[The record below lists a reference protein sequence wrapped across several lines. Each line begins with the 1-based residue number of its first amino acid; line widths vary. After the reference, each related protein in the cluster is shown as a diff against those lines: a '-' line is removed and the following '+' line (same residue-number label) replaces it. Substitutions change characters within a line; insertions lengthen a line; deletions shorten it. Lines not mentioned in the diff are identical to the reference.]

1 MGVDWGR
8 DGRSAPEAEHHDRQT
23 SPRIVRSMTASRPP
37 LHGRKLG
44 DRRVVVDRPHSAYFR
59 YAGPG
64 TMVAKAAASAPTT
77 ALGRRVA
84 RVRAFIFGRPLAN
97 DQEIEERL
105 SKKLALPIFS
115 SDAISSS
122 AYATDEILKVLVL
135 AGLLALTWSLLVA
148 AAIALMLTIV
158 AFSYRQVCR
167 AYPSGGGAYVVARE
181 NLGPRFGLIAAA
193 ALMVDYVM
201 TVAVSSASALANLA
215 TAWPDIGPYRVELGA
230 AVIVLVTAANLRGIR
245 ESGNIFALPTYM
257 FVVMALLTV
266 GVGIVNVATGQA
278 HHLPAPQYA
287 IAPGTQMLTLF
298 LLLKA
303 FAGGSVA
310 LTGVE
315 AIANGVPAFKPPES
329 KNAANTLIMMAL
341 LLGTI
346 FIGLTFVGMQYGVQA
361 TTDQGATV
369 LGQVG
374 AAVFGDGAIA
384 FVLLQISA
392 ALILFLACNTSFNAF
407 PRLAAILAQDGY
419 MPRQFSFRGDRLAFS
434 WGIVVLAAVA
444 IGMVVMFK
452 ADTHALIPLY
462 SVGVFICFTLSQ
474 TGMVIH
480 WRKERSSG
488 WAWRSLVN
496 GFGAVLTA
504 VVFLV
509 VASEK
514 FFDGAWMVLL
524 FIPLLIAMMLF
535 VGHQYAASARSLEMR
550 PGGAVPQPHRHNRA
564 IIPIPGVNRAVVQA
578 LNVAR
583 SITTDIRAVYVS
595 DDSKKSDEVRERWA
609 VAVPDVPLV
618 VVESPY
624 RAVIAPLVAYLDIL
638 DRTWPSEHEEPVT
651 FILIPEYVARN
662 WWERLLYNQAAKQ
675 MRSTLLG
682 RPHTVVINVPY
693 RRDEARAAAAETEPA
708 GTLVAADNGR
718 GH

>member
-1 MGVDWGR
+1 M
-8 DGRSAPEAEHHDRQT
+8 T
-23 SPRIVRSMTASRPP
+23 SPRPP

-59 YAGPG
+59 YSGAG
-64 TMVAKAAASAPTT
+64 TMVAKAAASAPNT
-77 ALGRRVA
+77 AIGRRIA
-84 RVRAFIFGRPLAN
+84 RVRAVVFGKPLAN

-122 AYATDEILKVLVL
+122 AYATDEILRVLVL
-135 AGLLALTWSLLVA
+135 AGVAWMTWSIWVA
-148 AAIALMLTIV
+148 GAIALMLTIV

-167 AYPSGGGAYVVARE
+167 GYPSGGGAYVVARE
-181 NLGPRFGLIAAA
+181 NLGPNFGLIAAA

-215 TAWPDIGPYRVELGA
+215 TAFEAIQPYKVELGA
-230 AVIVLVTAANLRGIR
+230 LVIILVTAANLRGIR
-245 ESGNIFALPTYM
+245 ESGNIFAIPTYM
-257 FVVMALLTV
+257 FVGMALLAIVV
-266 GVGIVNVATGQA
+266 GLVNTATGAA
-278 HHLPAPQYA
+278 HHLAAPPFA
-287 IAPGTQMLTLF
+287 ETPGVQAFTML

-315 AIANGVPAFKPPES
+315 AIANGVPAFKPPEP
-329 KNAANTLIMMAL
+329 KNAANTLIIMAA

-346 FIGLTFVGMQYGVQA
+346 FIGLTFVGLQYGVQA
-361 TTDQGATV
+361 TTAQGPTV

-374 AAVFGDGAIA
+374 SAVFGDGNFL

-392 ALILFLACNTSFNAF
+392 AMILFLACNTSFNAF
-407 PRLAAILAQDGY
+407 PRLAAILAQDDC
-419 MPRQFSFRGDRLAFS
+419 MPRQFAYRGDRLAFS

-444 IGMVVMFK
+444 IAMLYAFDASV
-452 ADTHALIPLY
+452 DALIPLY

-474 TGMVIH
+474 AGMVVH

-496 GFGAVLTA
+496 GFGAILTG

-509 VASEK
+509 VAYEK
-514 FFDGAWMVLL
+514 FGNGAWMVLI
-524 FIPLLIAMMLF
+524 FIPTLIAMMVF
-535 VGHQYAASARSLEMR
+535 IRHQYASSARQLEMK
-550 PGGAVPQPHRHNRA
+550 PGSAVPQPHRHNRV

-583 SITTDIRAVYVS
+583 SITTDIRAVYIS
-595 DDSKKSDEVRERWA
+595 DDPVKSDAVRERWA
-609 VAVPDVPLV
+609 GTVPDVPLV

-624 RAVIAPLVAYLDIL
+624 RAVIAPLVAYLDVL
-638 DRTWPSEHEEPVT
+638 DRSSSSEQEAPIT
-651 FILIPEYVARN
+651 FVLIPEYVARR
-662 WWERLLYNQAAKQ
+662 WWERILYNQAAKQ
-675 MRSTLLG
+675 LRATLLG
-682 RPHTVVINVPY
+682 RAHTVVINIPY
-693 RRDEARAAAAETEPA
+693 RRDEARAAAAAAETQPA
-708 GTLVAADNGR
+708 GELLPADNGR

>member
-1 MGVDWGR
+1 MT
-8 DGRSAPEAEHHDRQT
+8 SA
-23 SPRIVRSMTASRPP
+23 RPP

-77 ALGRRVA
+77 SVGRRVA
-84 RVRAFIFGRPLAN
+84 RVRAFVFGKPLAN

-122 AYATDEILKVLVL
+122 AYATDEILKVLIL
-135 AGLLALTWSLLVA
+135 AGVVALSFSMLVA

-201 TVAVSSASALANLA
+201 TVAVSSSSALANLA
-215 TAWPDIGPYRVELGA
+215 TAFPAVGDWKVALGA
-230 AVIVLVTAANLRGIR
+230 TIIVLVTAANLRGIR
-245 ESGNIFALPTYM
+245 ESGNIFALPTYL
-257 FVVMALLTV
+257 FVGMALLTIGV
-266 GVGIVNVATGQA
+266 GVFNVVTGAA

-287 IAPGTQMLTLF
+287 LPPETQLVTVF

-329 KNAANTLIMMAL
+329 KNSANTLIIMAL

-346 FIGLTFVGMQYGVQA
+346 FIGLTFVGMQYGVRA

-374 AAVFGDGAIA
+374 AAVFGDGAIP
-384 FVLLQISA
+384 FIVLQISA

-419 MPRQFSFRGDRLAFS
+419 IPRQFAFRGDRLAFS

-444 IGMVVMFK
+444 VGMVAIFK

-496 GFGAVLTA
+496 GFGALLTG

-514 FFDGAWMVLL
+514 FIDGAWMVLL
-524 FIPLLIAMMLF
+524 FIPLLIAMMMF
-535 VGHQYAASARSLEMR
+535 VGHQYAASSRSLEMK
-550 PGGAVPQPHRHNRA
+550 PGSAIPQPHRHNRVV
-564 IIPIPGVNRAVVQA
+564 IPISGVNRAVVQA

-595 DDSKKSDEVRERWA
+595 DDPEKSDRVRETWA
-609 VAVPDVPLV
+609 AAVPDVPLV

-624 RAVIAPLVAYLDIL
+624 RALIAPMVAYLDVL
-638 DRTWPSEHEEPVT
+638 DHSWPSEKEEPIT
-651 FILIPEYVARN
+651 FVLIPEYVARS
-662 WWERLLYNQAAKQ
+662 WWERMLYNQAAKQ
-675 MRSTLLG
+675 LRATLLG

-693 RRDEARAAAAETEPA
+693 RRDDARPAAGGEPPQPS

-718 GH
+718 H

>member
-1 MGVDWGR
+1 
-8 DGRSAPEAEHHDRQT
+8 
-23 SPRIVRSMTASRPP
+23 MTAPRSP

-44 DRRVVVDRPHSAYFR
+44 DRRVVVDRPHSAFFR

-64 TMVAKAAASAPTT
+64 VMVAKAAASAPTT
-77 ALGRRVA
+77 ALGRRMA
-84 RVRAFIFGRPLAN
+84 RIRAFVFGKPLTSGQ
-97 DQEIEERL
+97 DIEERL
-105 SKKLALPIFS
+105 SRKLALPIFS

-122 AYATDEILKVLVL
+122 AYATDEILKVLIL
-135 AGLLALTWSLLVA
+135 ASVVALAWSIWVA
-148 AAIALMLTIV
+148 AAIALMLTVV

-181 NLGPRFGLIAAA
+181 NLGANFGLIAAA

-215 TAWPDIGPYRVELGA
+215 VPFPAIEPYKVLLGA
-230 AVIVLVTAANLRGIR
+230 LIIVAVTAANLRGIR
-245 ESGNIFALPTYM
+245 ESGNIFAIPTYM
-257 FVVMALLTV
+257 FVGLALLV
-266 GVGIVNVATGQA
+266 IATGIFNIAIGSA
-278 HHLPAPQYA
+278 HQLPPPDHLIQPEAQVM
-287 IAPGTQMLTLF
+287 TVF

-315 AIANGVPAFKPPES
+315 AIANGVPAFKPPEA
-329 KNAANTLIMMAL
+329 KNAANTLITMAL
-341 LLGTI
+341 LLGVI
-346 FIGLTFVGMQYGVQA
+346 FIGLTFVGMHYGVMA
-361 TTDQGATV
+361 TDSKGATV

-374 AAVFGDGAIA
+374 QAVFGDTIL
-384 FVLLQISA
+384 FYLLQISA

-407 PRLAAILAQDGY
+407 PRLAAILSQDGY

-444 IGMVVMFK
+444 IGMLFMFK

-496 GFGAVLTA
+496 GFGAVLTG

-509 VASEK
+509 VAIEK
-514 FFDGAWMVLL
+514 FTDGAWMVLL

-535 VGHQYAASARSLEMR
+535 VSHQYASSSRQLELR
-550 PGGAVPQPHRHNRA
+550 PGAAVPQPHRHNRV

-595 DDSKKSDEVRERWA
+595 DASEKNDEVRERWA
-609 VAVPDVPLV
+609 QTVPDVPLV
-618 VVESPY
+618 LVESPY
-624 RAVIAPLVAYLDIL
+624 RALIAPLVAYLDVL
-638 DRTWPSEHEEPVT
+638 DRAWPDEKEAPIT
-651 FILIPEYVARN
+651 FVLIPEYVARS

-675 MRSTLLG
+675 LRQALLG
-682 RPHTVVINVPY
+682 RAHTVVINIPY
-693 RRDEARAAAAETEPA
+693 RRDDISARAIADDIKPA
-708 GTLVAADNGR
+708 GTLVAADNNR
-718 GH
+718 DK

>member
-1 MGVDWGR
+1 
-8 DGRSAPEAEHHDRQT
+8 
-23 SPRIVRSMTASRPP
+23 MTAPRSP

-59 YAGPG
+59 YAGAG
-64 TMVAKAAASAPTT
+64 VMVAKAAASAPRT
-77 ALGRRVA
+77 ALGRRIA
-84 RVRAFIFGRPLAN
+84 RVRSIVFGKPLTNAQ
-97 DQEIEERL
+97 DIEERL

-135 AGLLALTWSLLVA
+135 ASVIALSWSIWVA

-181 NLGPRFGLIAAA
+181 NLGARFGLIAAA

-201 TVAVSSASALANLA
+201 TVAVSSASALANLG
-215 TAWPDIGPYRVELGA
+215 TAFPAIDTSKVLLGA
-230 AVIVLVTAANLRGIR
+230 IVIVAVTAANLRGIR
-245 ESGNIFALPTYM
+245 ESGNIFAVPTYM
-257 FVVMALLTV
+257 FVGLALLVV
-266 GVGIVNVATGQA
+266 GWGIVNVVTGSA
-278 HHLPAPQYA
+278 HELPAPDHVISSEGQVVT
-287 IAPGTQMLTLF
+287 IF

-315 AIANGVPAFKPPES
+315 AIANGVPAFKPPEA
-329 KNAANTLIMMAL
+329 KNAANTLIMMAV
-341 LLGTI
+341 LLGVI
-346 FIGLTFVGMQYGVQA
+346 FIGLTFVGLHYGVRA
-361 TTDQGATV
+361 TDAQGATV

-374 AAVFGDGAIA
+374 QAVFGNTIL
-384 FVLLQISA
+384 FYLLQISA

-407 PRLAAILAQDGY
+407 PRLAAILAKDGY
-419 MPRQFSFRGDRLAFS
+419 MPRQFAFRGDRLAFS

-444 IGMVVMFK
+444 IGMLFLFK

-496 GFGAVLTA
+496 GFGAILTG
-504 VVFLV
+504 VVFIV
-509 VASEK
+509 VATEK
-514 FFDGAWMVLL
+514 FADGAWMVLL

-535 VGHQYAASARSLEMR
+535 VSHQYIASARQLEMSASA
-550 PGGAVPQPHRHNRA
+550 AVPQPHRYNRA
-564 IIPIPGVNRAVVQA
+564 IVPIPGVNRAVVQA

-583 SITTDIRAVYVS
+583 SITTDIRAVYIS
-595 DDSKKSDEVRERWA
+595 DDPLKSDDIRRRWA
-609 VAVPDVPLV
+609 QAVPDVPLV
-618 VVESPY
+618 LVESPY
-624 RAVIAPLVAYLDIL
+624 RALVAPLIAYLDVL
-638 DRTWPSEHEEPVT
+638 DRTWPDQKEAPIT
-651 FILIPEYVARN
+651 FVIIPEYVARS
-662 WWERLLYNQAAKQ
+662 WWERMLYNQASKQ
-675 MRSTLLG
+675 LRATLLG
-682 RPHTVVINVPY
+682 RSHTVVVNVPY
-693 RRDEARAAAAETEPA
+693 RRDDASARAVSEEIRPA
-708 GTLVAADNGR
+708 GTLVATDESR
-718 GH
+718 DR

>member
-1 MGVDWGR
+1 
-8 DGRSAPEAEHHDRQT
+8 
-23 SPRIVRSMTASRPP
+23 MTAPRSP

-59 YAGPG
+59 YAGAG
-64 TMVAKAAASAPTT
+64 VMVAKAAASAPRT
-77 ALGRRVA
+77 ALGRRIA
-84 RVRAFIFGRPLAN
+84 RIRSIVFGKPLTNAQ
-97 DQEIEERL
+97 DIEERL

-135 AGLLALTWSLLVA
+135 ASVIALSWSIWVA

-181 NLGPRFGLIAAA
+181 NLGARFGLIAAA

-201 TVAVSSASALANLA
+201 TVAVSSASALANLG
-215 TAWPDIGPYRVELGA
+215 TAFPAIDTSKVLLGA
-230 AVIVLVTAANLRGIR
+230 IVIVAVTAANLRGIR
-245 ESGNIFALPTYM
+245 ESGNIFAVPTYM
-257 FVVMALLTV
+257 FVGLALLVV
-266 GVGIVNVATGQA
+266 GWGIVNVVTGSA
-278 HHLPAPQYA
+278 HELPAPNHV
-287 IAPGTQMLTLF
+287 ISSEGQMVTVF

-315 AIANGVPAFKPPES
+315 AIANGVPAFKPPEA
-329 KNAANTLIMMAL
+329 KNAANTLIMMAV
-341 LLGTI
+341 LLGVI
-346 FIGLTFVGMQYGVQA
+346 FIGLTFVGLHYGVRA
-361 TTDQGATV
+361 TDAQGATV

-374 AAVFGDGAIA
+374 QAVFGNTIL
-384 FVLLQISA
+384 FYLLQISA

-407 PRLAAILAQDGY
+407 PRLAAILAKDGY
-419 MPRQFSFRGDRLAFS
+419 MPRQFAFRGDRLAFS

-444 IGMVVMFK
+444 IGMLFVFK

-496 GFGAVLTA
+496 GFGAILTG
-504 VVFLV
+504 VVFIV
-509 VASEK
+509 VATEK
-514 FFDGAWMVLL
+514 FADGAWMVLL
-524 FIPLLIAMMLF
+524 FIPLLISMMLF
-535 VGHQYAASARSLEMR
+535 VSHQYVASARQLEMSASA
-550 PGGAVPQPHRHNRA
+550 AVPQPHRHNRV
-564 IIPIPGVNRAVVQA
+564 IVPIPGVNRAVVQA

-583 SITTDIRAVYVS
+583 SITTDIRAVYIS
-595 DDSKKSDEVRERWA
+595 DDPQKSDDVRQRWA
-609 VAVPDVPLV
+609 QAVPDVPLV
-618 VVESPY
+618 LVESPY
-624 RAVIAPLVAYLDIL
+624 RALVAPLIAYLDVL
-638 DRTWPSEHEEPVT
+638 DRTWPDEKEAPIT
-651 FILIPEYVARN
+651 FVIIPEYVARS
-662 WWERLLYNQAAKQ
+662 WWERMLYNQASKQ
-675 MRSTLLG
+675 LRATLLG
-682 RPHTVVINVPY
+682 RSHTVVINVPY
-693 RRDEARAAAAETEPA
+693 RRDDASARAVSEEIRPA
-708 GTLVAADNGR
+708 GTLVATDDSR
-718 GH
+718 DR

>member
-1 MGVDWGR
+1 
-8 DGRSAPEAEHHDRQT
+8 
-23 SPRIVRSMTASRPP
+23 MTAPRPP

-77 ALGRRVA
+77 AVGRRIA
-84 RVRAFIFGRPLAN
+84 RVRGLVFGKPLTN
-97 DQEIEERL
+97 DQESGERL

-122 AYATDEILKVLVL
+122 AYATDEILRVLIL
-135 AGLLALTWSLLVA
+135 AGVAWMTWSIWVA

-158 AFSYRQVCR
+158 GLSYRQVCR
-167 AYPSGGGAYVVARE
+167 GYPSGGGAYVVARE
-181 NLGPRFGLIAAA
+181 NLGPNFGLIAAA

-215 TAWPDIGPYRVELGA
+215 AYFDVIKPYRVELGA
-230 AVIVLVTAANLRGIR
+230 VVIIAVTAANLRGVR
-245 ESGNIFALPTYM
+245 ESGNIFAIPTYL
-257 FVVMALLTV
+257 FVGTALLAIGIGIMNTV
-266 GVGIVNVATGQA
+266 TGSAHVLPPPHYADVARTGTEA
-278 HHLPAPQYA
+278 F
-287 IAPGTQMLTLF
+287 TFF

-315 AIANGVPAFKPPES
+315 AIANGVPAFKPPEA
-329 KNAANTLIMMAL
+329 KNAANTLIVMAL
-341 LLGTI
+341 LLGTL
-346 FIGLTFVGMQYGVQA
+346 FIGLTFVGMQYGVMA
-361 TTDQGATV
+361 TTLQGEPV
-369 LGQVG
+369 LAQIGG
-374 AAVFGDGAIA
+374 AVFGNSILFAI
-384 FVLLQISA
+384 LQISA

-407 PRLAAILAQDGY
+407 PRLAAILAKDDC
-419 MPRQFSFRGDRLAFS
+419 MPRQFAFRGDRLAFS
-434 WGIVVLAAVA
+434 WGIVILAAVSIA
-444 IGMVVMFK
+444 MLYAFDASV
-452 ADTHALIPLY
+452 DALIPLY
-462 SVGVFICFTLSQ
+462 SVGVFVCFTLSQ
-474 TGMVIH
+474 AGMVIH

-496 GFGAVLTA
+496 GFGALLTG

-514 FFDGAWMVLL
+514 FIDGAWMVLL
-524 FIPLLIAMMLF
+524 FIPFLISMMVF
-535 VGHQYAASARSLEMR
+535 VRHQYRSSARQLEMK
-550 PGGAVPQPHRHNRA
+550 PGAAVPQPHRRNRVV
-564 IIPIPGVNRAVVQA
+564 IPISGVNRAVVQA

-595 DDSKKSDEVRERWA
+595 DDPEKTNDVRERWA
-609 VAVPDVPLV
+609 NAVPDVPLV

-624 RAVIAPLVAYLDIL
+624 RALIAPLVAYLDVL
-638 DRTWPSEHEEPVT
+638 DRSWPSEQEEPIT
-651 FILIPEYVARN
+651 FILIPEYVARS
-662 WWERLLYNQAAKQ
+662 WWERMLYNQAAKQ
-675 MRSTLLG
+675 LRATLLG

-693 RRDEARAAAAETEPA
+693 RRDEAKAAAAAAETEPA
-708 GTLVAADNGR
+708 GTIYAADNGR
-718 GH
+718 R

>member
-1 MGVDWGR
+1 
-8 DGRSAPEAEHHDRQT
+8 
-23 SPRIVRSMTASRPP
+23 MTAPRSP

-59 YAGPG
+59 YAGAG
-64 TMVAKAAASAPTT
+64 VMVAKAAASAPRT
-77 ALGRRVA
+77 AVGRRIA
-84 RVRAFIFGRPLAN
+84 RVRSIVFGKPLTNAQ
-97 DQEIEERL
+97 DIEERL

-135 AGLLALTWSLLVA
+135 ASVIALSWSIWVA

-181 NLGPRFGLIAAA
+181 NLGARFGLIAAA

-201 TVAVSSASALANLA
+201 TVAGSSASALANLG
-215 TAWPDIGPYRVELGA
+215 TAFPAIDASKVLLGA
-230 AVIVLVTAANLRGIR
+230 LVIVAVTAANLRGIR
-245 ESGNIFALPTYM
+245 ESGNIFAVPTYM
-257 FVVMALLTV
+257 FVGLALLVV
-266 GVGIVNVATGQA
+266 GWGIVNVVTGSA
-278 HHLPAPQYA
+278 HELPPPDHV
-287 IAPGTQMLTLF
+287 ISSEGQMVTVF

-315 AIANGVPAFKPPES
+315 AIANGVPAFKPPEA
-329 KNAANTLIMMAL
+329 KNAANTLIMMAV
-341 LLGTI
+341 LLGVI
-346 FIGLTFVGMQYGVQA
+346 FIGLTFVGLHYGVRA
-361 TTDQGATV
+361 TDAQGATV

-374 AAVFGDGAIA
+374 QAVFGNTIL
-384 FVLLQISA
+384 FYLLQISA

-407 PRLAAILAQDGY
+407 PRLAAILAKDGY
-419 MPRQFSFRGDRLAFS
+419 MPRQFAFRGDRLAFS

-444 IGMVVMFK
+444 IGMLFVFK

-496 GFGAVLTA
+496 GFGAILTG
-504 VVFLV
+504 VVFIV
-509 VASEK
+509 VATEK
-514 FFDGAWMVLL
+514 FADGAWMVLL

-535 VGHQYAASARSLEMR
+535 VSHQYVASARQLEMSASA
-550 PGGAVPQPHRHNRA
+550 AVPQPHRYNRV
-564 IIPIPGVNRAVVQA
+564 IVPIPGVNRAVVQA

-583 SITTDIRAVYVS
+583 SITTDIRAVYIS
-595 DDSKKSDEVRERWA
+595 DDPQKSDDVRRRWA
-609 VAVPDVPLV
+609 QAVPDVPLV
-618 VVESPY
+618 LVESPY
-624 RAVIAPLVAYLDIL
+624 RALVAPLIAYLDVL
-638 DRTWPSEHEEPVT
+638 DRTWPDQKEAPIT
-651 FILIPEYVARN
+651 FVIIPEYVARS
-662 WWERLLYNQAAKQ
+662 WWERLLYNQASKQ
-675 MRSTLLG
+675 LRATLLG
-682 RPHTVVINVPY
+682 RPHTVVITVPY
-693 RRDEARAAAAETEPA
+693 RRDDASARAVAEEIRPA
-708 GTLVAADNGR
+708 GTLVATDDNR
-718 GH
+718 DR

>member
-1 MGVDWGR
+1 
-8 DGRSAPEAEHHDRQT
+8 
-23 SPRIVRSMTASRPP
+23 MTAPRPP

-64 TMVAKAAASAPTT
+64 VMVAKAAASAPRT

-84 RVRAFIFGRPLAN
+84 RVRAFFFGKPLAN
-97 DQEIEERL
+97 AQEIEERL

-122 AYATDEILKVLVL
+122 AYATDEILKVLIL
-135 AGLLALTWSLLVA
+135 ASLVALTWSIWVA

-181 NLGPRFGLIAAA
+181 NLGARLGLVAAA

-201 TVAVSSASALANLA
+201 TVAVSSSSALANLA
-215 TAWPDIGPYRVELGA
+215 VFFPVIDPYKVVLGA
-230 AVIVLVTAANLRGIR
+230 LVIVAVTAANLRGIR
-245 ESGNIFALPTYM
+245 ESGNIFAIPTYM
-257 FVVMALLTV
+257 FVGMAFLVIGT
-266 GVGIVNVATGQA
+266 GIVNVMTGSA
-278 HHLPAPQYA
+278 HTLKPPEHAFQTE
-287 IAPGTQMLTLF
+287 GQMVTIF

-315 AIANGVPAFKPPES
+315 AIANGVPAFKPPEP
-329 KNAANTLIMMAL
+329 KNAANTLIMMAV
-341 LLGTI
+341 LLGVI
-346 FIGLTFVGMQYGVQA
+346 FIGLTFVGMHYGVMA
-361 TTDQGATV
+361 TDGGDTV

-374 AAVFGDGAIA
+374 KAVFGDGTIPLG
-384 FVLLQISA
+384 LLQVSA

-419 MPRQFSFRGDRLAFS
+419 MPRQFAFRGDRLAFS

-444 IGMVVMFK
+444 IGMVALFH

-496 GFGAVLTA
+496 GFGAILTG
-504 VVFLV
+504 VVFVV
-509 VASEK
+509 VATEK
-514 FFDGAWMVLL
+514 FVDGAWMVLL
-524 FIPLLIAMMLF
+524 FIPMLIAMMLF
-535 VGHQYAASARSLEMR
+535 VGHQYAASARALEMK
-550 PGGAVPQPHRHNRA
+550 PGAAVPQPHRHNRV
-564 IIPIPGVNRAVVQA
+564 IIPIPDVNRAVVQA

-595 DDSKKSDEVRERWA
+595 DDAEGSETIRERWA
-609 VAVPDVPLV
+609 RAVPDIPLV
-618 VVESPY
+618 IVESPY
-624 RAVIAPLVAYLDIL
+624 RAVIAPLVAYLDVL
-638 DRTWPSEHEEPVT
+638 DRSWPSESEEPIT
-651 FILIPEYVARN
+651 FVLIPEYVARS
-662 WWERLLYNQAAKQ
+662 WWERMLYNQAAKQ
-675 MRSTLLG
+675 LRATLLG
-682 RPHTVVINVPY
+682 RPHTVVINIPY
-693 RRDEARAAAAETEPA
+693 RRDETRAAAAEETQPA
-708 GTLVAADNGR
+708 GTLLPADNGR
-718 GH
+718 HD